1 LPVCRSPERYCNLCS
16 TTRLG
21 LGQGPVRTRS
31 PGRKVFFGEG
41 GRQAQASQV
50 SPRLGPCS
58 GRCASPR
65 YPRDYT
71 SHRLFT
77 DDLTKHRRL
86 EYDPM
91 TTFRRAVTNT
101 QEFGWHTAA
110 RTAQPSRYFPLSSTD
125 VSRNEGS
132 QPSNYFGTC
141 H

>member
-1 LPVCRSPERYCNLCS
+1 MLRGDLHLILFHVLDRHPTAEELDVFLTFFDTETSALISKEEFCRSVA
-16 TTRLG
+16 RL
-21 LGQGPVRTRS
+21 
-31 PGRKVFFGEG
+31 K
-41 GRQAQASQV
+41 
-50 SPRLGPCS
+50 